1 MSRQFLA
8 GVATVDILVGD
19 QLVATANTLVDSSI
33 TVGSTAEDVRGGT
46 GAKLLGKYFH
56 TSTFDV
62 NLTDVL
68 FKLEYLAF
76 QTGSA
81 IQQISD
87 VFTSEQVTM
96 GAKGTGEIVGSPADY
111 QGYGTIGWAAK
122 PGSDV
127 YTKVVFGDGS
137 VTKAANPK
145 QFTIEG
151 AAEGDIYCVKYVST
165 DNAARQITISSSF
178 IPSEVT
184 LVMTANLYR
193 AGGRDKN
200 DINSSS
206 KVGVVQILVPRFLFN
221 GSQEISM
228 TATGVANS
236 PIAGS
241 ALDNPSTDC
250 SDGGYYAIIT
260 EQLAGASWYDD
271 VFALAVE
278 DSDIELTAPDGTQT
292 MSVYALTITGNPFK
306 PPYADLTFTSAGDN
320 IASVDADGVV
330 TGKTVGNTTITVAI
344 KNKTGIEA
352 VANVTV
358 TGVN

>member
-87 VFTSEQVTM
+87 VFTSEQVTLTAG
-96 GAKGTGEIVGSPADY
+96 GAGTIVGIPADY
-111 QGYGTIGWAAK
+111 QSYGTIGWAAK

-127 YTKVVFGDGS
+127 YTKVTFTD
-137 VTKAANPK
+137 KA
-145 QFTIEG
+145 FTISG
-151 AAEGDIYCVKYVST
+151 AAEGDIYCVKYIST

-200 DINSSS
+200 DLNSSS
-206 KVGVVQILVPRFLFN
+206 KVGTVQILVPRFLFN
-221 GSQEISM
+221 GAQEISM

-241 ALDNPSTDC
+241 ALDNPSADC
-250 SDGGYYAIIT
+250 SEGGYYAIIT
-260 EQLAGASWYDD
+260 EQIAGASWYDN
-271 VFALAVE
+271 VFALAIE
-278 DSDIELTAPDGTQT
+278 DSDVELTAPSGTQT
-292 MSVYALTITGNPFK
+292 LSVYALPVAGAAFK
-306 PPYADLTFTSAGDN
+306 PPYEDLTFTSAADAT
-320 IASVDADGVV
+320 ASVTAEGVV
-330 TGKTVGNTTITVAI
+330 TGKTAGNTTITVAI
-344 KNKTGIEA
+344 KNKAGIEA

-358 TGVN
+358 AGG

>member
-62 NLTDVL
+62 SLTDVL

-87 VFTSEQVTM
+87 VFTSEQVALTAG
-96 GAKGTGEIVGSPADY
+96 GAGTIVGTPADY
-111 QGYGTIGWAAK
+111 QSYGTIGWAAK

-127 YTKVVFGDGS
+127 YTKVTFTD
-137 VTKAANPK
+137 KA
-145 QFTIEG
+145 FTISG
-151 AAEGDIYCVKYVST
+151 AAEGDIYCVKYIST

-200 DINSSS
+200 DLNSSS
-206 KVGVVQILVPRFLFN
+206 KVGTVQILVPRFLFN
-221 GSQEISM
+221 GAQEISM

-241 ALDNPSTDC
+241 ALDNPSADC
-250 SDGGYYAIIT
+250 SEGGYYAIIT
-260 EQLAGASWYDD
+260 EQIAGASWYDN
-271 VFALAVE
+271 VFALAIE
-278 DSDIELTAPDGTQT
+278 DSDVELTAPSGTQT
-292 MSVYALTITGNPFK
+292 LSVYALPVAGAAFK
-306 PPYADLTFTSAGDN
+306 PPYEDLTFTSAADAT
-320 IASVDADGVV
+320 ASVTAEGVV
-330 TGKTVGNTTITVAI
+330 TGKTAGNTTITVAI
-344 KNKTGIEA
+344 KNKAGIEA

-358 TGVN
+358 AGG

>member
-87 VFTSEQVTM
+87 VFTSEQVTLTAG
-96 GAKGTGEIVGSPADY
+96 GAGTIAGTPADY
-111 QGYGTIGWAAK
+111 QSYGTIGWAAK

-127 YTKVVFGDGS
+127 YTKVTFTD
-137 VTKAANPK
+137 KA
-145 QFTIEG
+145 FTISG
-151 AAEGDIYCVKYVST
+151 AAEGDIYCVKYIST

-200 DINSSS
+200 DLNSSS
-206 KVGVVQILVPRFLFN
+206 KVGTVQILVPRFLFN
-221 GSQEISM
+221 GAQEISM

-260 EQLAGASWYDD
+260 EQLVGASWYDN

-278 DSDIELTAPDGTQT
+278 DSDIELTAPSGTQT
-292 MSVYALTITGNPFK
+292 LSVYALPVTGDAFK
-306 PPYADLTFTSAGDN
+306 PPYADLTFTSAADAT
-320 IASVDADGVV
+320 ASVDAEGVV
-330 TGKTVGNTTITVAI
+330 TGKAAGNTTITVAI

-358 TGVN
+358 TGA

>member
-87 VFTSEQVTM
+87 VFTSEQVTLTAG
-96 GAKGTGEIVGSPADY
+96 GAGTIVGTPADY
-111 QGYGTIGWAAK
+111 QSCGTIGWAAK

-127 YTKVVFGDGS
+127 YTKVTFTD
-137 VTKAANPK
+137 KA
-145 QFTIEG
+145 FTISG
-151 AAEGDIYCVKYVST
+151 AAEGDIYCVKYIST

-200 DINSSS
+200 DLNSSS
-206 KVGVVQILVPRFLFN
+206 KVGTVQILVPRFLFN
-221 GSQEISM
+221 GAQEISM

-241 ALDNPSTDC
+241 ALDNPSADC
-250 SDGGYYAIIT
+250 SEGGYYAIIT
-260 EQLAGASWYDD
+260 EQIAGASWYDN
-271 VFALAVE
+271 VFALAIE
-278 DSDIELTAPDGTQT
+278 DSDVELTAPSGTQT
-292 MSVYALTITGNPFK
+292 LSVYALPVAGAAFK
-306 PPYADLTFTSAGDN
+306 PPYEDLTFTSAADAT
-320 IASVDADGVV
+320 ASVTAEGVV
-330 TGKTVGNTTITVAI
+330 TGKTAGNTTITVAI
-344 KNKTGIEA
+344 KNKAGIEA

-358 TGVN
+358 AGG